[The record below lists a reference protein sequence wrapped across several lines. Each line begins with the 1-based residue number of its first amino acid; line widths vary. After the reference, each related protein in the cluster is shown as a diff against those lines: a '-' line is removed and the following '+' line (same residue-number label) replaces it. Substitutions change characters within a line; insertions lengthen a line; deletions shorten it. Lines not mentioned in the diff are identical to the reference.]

1 MSQQILTVRY
11 GGDEHRV
18 TVEPTTTIGEIVGNS
33 NTKVILGF
41 GDNVRALVHGIEQSM
56 NAQIGS
62 VEELVIETKANE
74 KAS

>member
-1 MSQQILTVRY
+1 MQQVLTVRY
-11 GGDEHRV
+11 GGDQHPV
-18 TVEPTTTIGEIVGNS
+18 VVEPTTTIGTIVDTMS
-33 NTKVILGF
+33 TKVILGY

-56 NAQIGS
+56 NAQIGH